1 MVDNNYA
8 ERKERVGMVDL
19 YRFMRK
25 NFAESFLEGNIYM
38 SALGYFWANG
48 FESQQD
54 INEGIVQMQAPA
66 QSPFPQELQ
75 SVITGSVR
83 YRLEAYKYCNL
94 LCMVMHHYNTQKKQT
109 ERFDPRMRDYG
120 ECAVRII
127 DIEEFL
133 NRVFEKAKAQG
144 DYCLAGPM
152 NYLPFDSVRNGM
164 DCFEKLLH
172 FAWQKEWRIAYIHD
186 QEKLKRLAEEDLLR
200 TYEEPYTLQIGDIS
214 DIAEIVSTKD
224 IFDTPQNTYKGYK
237 VVDRVEPMIWP
248 EELKRIGM
256 PVPYQ
261 WSVASYCGWG
271 DRPSFQNKIIEI
283 DGGKLRPIF
292 SI

>member
-1 MVDNNYA
+1 
-8 ERKERVGMVDL
+8 MVDL

-25 NFAESFLEGNIYM
+25 DFAESFMEGNIYM

-54 INEGIVQMQAPA
+54 FNEGTVQMQSP
-66 QSPFPQELQ
+66 QNSPFPQMRR
-75 SVITGSVR
+75 SIIKGSVR

-109 ERFDPRMRDYG
+109 ERFNERMRNYG
-120 ECAVRII
+120 EYAVRII

-133 NRVFEKAKAQG
+133 SRVFEKAKSQG

-152 NYLPFDSVRNGM
+152 NYLPVDTIREGM
-164 DCFEKLLH
+164 DCFDKLLP

-186 QEKLKRLAEEDLLR
+186 QERLKLLAAEDPIR
-200 TYEEPYTLQIGDIS
+200 SYEEPYILQIGDIS
-214 DIAEIVSTKD
+214 DIAEIVSAKD
-224 IFDTPQNTYKGYK
+224 IFDMPQNIYKGYK
-237 VVDRVEPMIWP
+237 VVEHVDSMIWP
-248 EELKRIGM
+248 DELKRIGM

-261 WSVASYCGWG
+261 WSATSYRGWG
-271 DRPSFQNKIIEI
+271 DRLSFLNKVIEM
-283 DGGKLRPIF
+283 DGGKQRLGF
-292 SI
+292 DV